1 MQQREANRRRQE
13 RMQEIKQEQM
23 REVTGQPVI
32 TQRGERVQ
40 GARDR
45 ARIEWKRLKDEKVH
59 RMKAVKASQERD
71 REERERNKQGK
82 YVNKQSEKYLS
93 RKENYNSQIPTLV
106 EDRLLT
112 FGQLS

>member
-32 TQRGERVQ
+32 TQRGQHVQ

-45 ARIEWKRLKDEKVH
+45 ARIELKRQKDVLEGEK
-59 RMKAVKASQERD
+59 RAVDAH
-71 REERERNKQGK
+71 
-82 YVNKQSEKYLS
+82 
-93 RKENYNSQIPTLV
+93 
-106 EDRLLT
+106 LLT
-112 FGQLS
+112 LTGKHAALKE